1 MDSENFVP
9 RPLSTATAPP
19 INRLSNL
26 RSTITKRIQIRRSA
40 VRTCSVTTTGT
51 LPAPDYS
58 VSAAGS
64 SHHDDDA
71 DESNVGDHDEA
82 THQLDDSGASEIAA
96 RYADNPV
103 PRTPDVAAQN
113 ASDTT
118 KPTLYDS
125 MDIALPVTTAPGPP
139 NVGQL
144 VTSISTSGSVGGATA
159 AGVDADYLA
168 VSVDQQ
174 KSPVSRP
181 CLMAVVQS
189 INCRILY
196 GRHAANI
203 YTYYYCY

>member
-40 VRTCSVTTTGT
+40 VRTGSVTTTGT

-82 THQLDDSGASEIAA
+82 TQQLDSSAGEIAA
-96 RYADNPV
+96 RYADNPI
-103 PRTPDVAAQN
+103 PRTPTVSAQN

-125 MDIALPVTTAPGPP
+125 MDIALPVTTAPAPP

-174 KSPVSRP
+174 KSPVSP
-181 CLMAVVQS
+181 PSFTVAV
-189 INCRILY
+189 L
-196 GRHAANI
+196 
-203 YTYYYCY
+203 